1 MDNQTMLKAILDIEA
16 TYYLRR
22 SYWRYDFEL
31 YRLEEMGRKI
41 FACGGSLSS
50 PALCAQN
57 KLVDEL
63 YLTACK
69 NMGLLPIEF

>member
-1 MDNQTMLKAILDIEA
+1 MDNQSMLKAVLDIES
-16 TYYLRR
+16 TCYLRR

-31 YRLEEMGRKI
+31 YRLEEMGRK
-41 FACGGSLSS
+41 ALASGGSLSS

-57 KLVDEL
+57 VLVDTL

-69 NMGLLPIEF
+69 HMGLLPLKS